1 MLNQRKIRKV
11 MENHRFLIFV
21 SHQLM
26 YESRWKNMTKMTMG
40 IGYEIYTE
48 IDALYPGFT
57 IRFVESIENQRRYM
71 KEFG

>member
-1 MLNQRKIRKV
+1 

-40 IGYEIYTE
+40 IGYSLRQDCRDI
-48 IDALYPGFT
+48 L
-57 IRFVESIENQRRYM
+57 
-71 KEFG
+71 EFANGTSEL

>member
-1 MLNQRKIRKV
+1 

-21 SHQLM
+21 SYQLM

-57 IRFVESIENQRRYM
+57 IRFVESIEKERRYM
-71 KEFG
+71 REFG

>member
-1 MLNQRKIRKV
+1 

-40 IGYEIYTE
+40 IGYRLRQDCR
-48 IDALYPGFT
+48 DAQKKYVMHCMTRISQQECRGILEQKGGMQ
-57 IRFVESIENQRRYM
+57 I
-71 KEFG
+71 GAC

>member
-1 MLNQRKIRKV
+1 
-11 MENHRFLIFV
+11 MENHRFFIFV

-57 IRFVESIENQRRYM
+57 IRFVESIEKQRRYM

>member
-1 MLNQRKIRKV
+1 
-11 MENHRFLIFV
+11 MENHKFLIFV

-57 IRFVESIENQRRYM
+57 IRFVESIEKQRRYM

>member
-1 MLNQRKIRKV
+1 

-40 IGYEIYTE
+40 IGYRLRQDCRDAQKKSIGRIYRKTE
-48 IDALYPGFT
+48 KIHERIWLKF
-57 IRFVESIENQRRYM
+57 
-71 KEFG
+71 

>member
-1 MLNQRKIRKV
+1 

-40 IGYEIYTE
+40 I
-48 IDALYPGFT
+48 DALYPGFT
-57 IRFVESIENQRRYM
+57 IRFVESIEKQRRYM

>member
-1 MLNQRKIRKV
+1 
-11 MENHRFLIFV
+11 
-21 SHQLM
+21 M
-26 YESRWKNMTKMTMG
+26 YESIWKNMTKMTMG

-57 IRFVESIENQRRYM
+57 IRFVESIEKERRYM

>member
-1 MLNQRKIRKV
+1 
-11 MENHRFLIFV
+11 
-21 SHQLM
+21 M

-48 IDALYPGFT
+48 IGALYPGFT
-57 IRFVESIENQRRYM
+57 IRFVESIKKQRRYM

>member
-11 MENHRFLIFV
+11 RENHRFLIFV

-57 IRFVESIENQRRYM
+57 IRFVESIEKERRYM
-71 KEFG
+71 REFG

>member
-1 MLNQRKIRKV
+1 

-21 SHQLM
+21 SRQLM

-57 IRFVESIENQRRYM
+57 IRFVESIEKERRYM

>member
-1 MLNQRKIRKV
+1 
-11 MENHRFLIFV
+11 MENHRFLILV

-57 IRFVESIENQRRYM
+57 IRFVESIEKQRRYM

>member
-1 MLNQRKIRKV
+1 
-11 MENHRFLIFV
+11 MENNRFLIFV

-26 YESRWKNMTKMTMG
+26 YESRWKNMTKMTLG
-40 IGYEIYTE
+40 FGYEIYTE